1 MADLSEHF
9 YIIGHR
15 GAAGDRLENTL
26 EGFAHAIE
34 LGVDAIELDVQE
46 HSSKLWVFHDSRL
59 ERLTGA
65 SGRFDDHD
73 DPASLRLTNGD
84 AIPTLKQVLDLA
96 WGRVPIN
103 IEVKAVK
110 NLGLLLDLLARYQ
123 SADATA
129 ANGLPWILIS
139 SFNRPALMQLRQ
151 RACPW
156 PVAPITAGRPLQE
169 EMTPIIEQVSPFSW
183 HFDDDFVDFF
193 LVAELKE
200 RGIPCF
206 VYTVNDPGRA
216 RELRRRGVSGIFTDF
231 PAAMLKLGDD

>member
-1 MADLSEHF
+1 MANISENF

-26 EGFAHAIE
+26 GGFEHAIE

-46 HSSKLWVFHDSRL
+46 HSSKLWVFHDSYL
-59 ERLTGA
+59 ERLT
-65 SGRFDDHD
+65 SETGRFENHGN
-73 DPASLRLTNGD
+73 PASMRLSNGD
-84 AIPTLKQVLDLA
+84 EIPTLKQVLDLA

-103 IEVKAVK
+103 IEIKAVK

-123 SADATA
+123 KTDIA
-129 ANGLPWILIS
+129 AENGLPWILIS

-156 PVAPITAGRPLQE
+156 PVAPITTGRPLQE
-169 EMTPIIEQVSPFSW
+169 EVAFMVEQISPFSW
-183 HFDDDFVDFF
+183 HFDDDFVDYF
-193 LVAELKE
+193 LVTELKE
-200 RGIPCF
+200 QGIPSF
-206 VYTVNDPGRA
+206 VYTVNDPERA

-231 PAAMLKLGDD
+231 PSRMLDLGND